1 MRPNHKFIDESNDA
15 IHLSGWVYADL
26 LLGLMVVFLATIS
39 FLPLDSLSNQTL
51 AKTMNKQVDSGYNY
65 NKGLSLVYSKFDLK
79 SIKSDIAK
87 FLAKEDLGP
96 KSQLIYAQI
105 LGGFDPVT
113 ENSDAGRNRAL
124 IYSFKLQND
133 PDMTFSEASM
143 SVAGTTLLRAN
154 EFALRLSFVSRI
166 K

>member
-1 MRPNHKFIDESNDA
+1 MRRNRSSIEDSNDA
-15 IHLSGWVYADL
+15 THLAGWVYADL

-39 FLPLDSLSNQTL
+39 FLPIDSLANQTI
-51 AKTMNKQVDSGYNY
+51 AKTLNKQVDSGYNY

-87 FLAKEDLGP
+87 FIAKEDLGP
-96 KSQLIYAQI
+96 KSQLIFAQI
-105 LGGFDPVT
+105 LGGYDPQA
-113 ENSDAGRNRAL
+113 ESSDAGRNRAL

-133 PDMTFSEASM
+133 PDRTFSEASM
-143 SVAGTTLLRAN
+143 SVAGTTLLRPN
-154 EFALRLSFVSRI
+154 EFALRLSFVARI

>member
-1 MRPNHKFIDESNDA
+1 MKHKRLDSEDANDS
-15 IHLSGWVYADL
+15 IHLAGWVYADL

-39 FLPLDSLSNQTL
+39 FLPIDSLSNQTL
-51 AKTMNKQVDSGYNY
+51 SKTLNKQVDSGYNY

-87 FLAKEDLGP
+87 FISKEDLGP
-96 KSQLIYAQI
+96 NAQLIFAQV
-105 LGGFDPVT
+105 LGGFDPKN

-133 PDMTFSEASM
+133 PDQTFSEASM
-143 SVAGTTLLRAN
+143 SVAGTTLLQPN
-154 EFALRLSFVSRI
+154 EFALRLSFVAKI

>member
-1 MRPNHKFIDESNDA
+1 MRRKTLGFDDANDA
-15 IHLSGWVYADL
+15 THLAGWVYADL

-39 FLPLDSLSNQTL
+39 FLPIDSLSSQTL
-51 AKTMNKQVDSGYNY
+51 AKTINKQVDSGYNY

-79 SIKSDIAK
+79 SIKSDISK
-87 FLAKEDLGP
+87 FIVKEDLGP
-96 KSQLIYAQI
+96 KSQLIFAQI
-105 LGGFDPVT
+105 LGGYDPKT
-113 ENSDAGRNRAL
+113 ESSDAGRNRAL

-133 PDMTFSEASM
+133 PDQTFSEASL
-143 SVAGTTLLRAN
+143 SVAGTTLLKPN